1 MKIDENTQNIINLMV
16 KVDNKEDLIKFYIR
30 GLKKNASDN
39 YMLRESL

>member
-30 GLKKNASDN
+30 PVRQG
-39 YMLRESL
+39 Y